1 MKTGYA
7 VADAMTTKPVTVP
20 SSLTVRQASG
30 VMREHEV
37 GSLLV
42 VDDGTLVGII
52 IAEDIVHRV
61 TGDGKKSSET
71 MICDVMT
78 TEIIDILP
86 EADLY
91 DAMQIMQEHDIF
103 HLPVRDS
110 EKRLV
115 GFLTLKDVLR
125 IEPQLFELMSEM
137 AELSQPRNGHSSSV
151 NTEGYCEECGNF
163 STMLYKKGKKKVV
176 CSVCAGIE

>member
-7 VADAMTTKPVTVP
+7 VADAMTTKPVSVP
-20 SSLTVRQASG
+20 STITVRQASV
-30 VMREHEV
+30 VMRDHGV
-37 GSLLV
+37 GSLLI
-42 VDDGTLVGII
+42 VDDGVLLGII

-61 TGDGKKSSET
+61 TAEAKKSAET
-71 MICDVMT
+71 TIGEVMT
-78 TEIIDILP
+78 KEIIDILP

-91 DAMQIMQEHDIF
+91 EAMKLMQEHDIF
-103 HLPVRDS
+103 HLPVRD
-110 EKRLV
+110 ELKRLV

-137 AELSQPRNGHSSSV
+137 AEIHHQSNSHQSAA

-163 STMLYKKGKKKVV
+163 STMLYRKGKKVV
-176 CSVCAGIE
+176 CSVCGGIE